1 MSNSMVN
8 SASHGK
14 VPAPQFKS
22 GLSSKMKWSNFLAEL
37 KRRDVYKV
45 AVAYIVASWA
55 LAQGIAQVFP
65 VFDVPSCAIR
75 LIVVLIFIG
84 FPVVVVLA
92 WIFEITPNGI
102 KRTADISPN
111 ERQDII
117 RKLEEEARQQ
127 FVRGYLCAL
136 VYAGLGDKAKAID
149 YLKRAYLNHNNTDT
163 TGIGVDPML
172 DALRKD
178 PGLNALADENPRTRY
193 ILS

>member
-1 MSNSMVN
+1 
-8 SASHGK
+8 
-14 VPAPQFKS
+14 
-22 GLSSKMKWSNFLAEL
+22 MKARNFLAEL
-37 KRRDVYKV
+37 KRRSVYKV
-45 AVAYIVASWA
+45 GVAYIVACWA

-84 FPVVVVLA
+84 FPVAVVLA

-149 YLKRAYLNHNNTDT
+149 YLKRAYLNRNNTDT

-178 PGLNALADENPRTRY
+178 PGFNALADENSRTHLF
-193 ILS
+193 LS